1 MEEKQKVILVPW
13 DFSTSAE
20 LAFQHAIQLAQA
32 ASNDILLFHIVAPNI
47 FENKKVR
54 QKKVDV
60 ARHRLKEE
68 ADRLYQKYGTRPDT
82 LASAGSLKKAIIEI
96 LSGGLINLIVVY
108 KTYAIKPKKAIESS
122 KFLRG
127 IKNAIIPFL
136 VVEKA
141 PTHSHYI
148 EIVVPLDHD
157 RKYKETVHWI
167 IHLSKYYK
175 CNINL
180 IKPFLTEETKKR
192 NMASNIFFT
201 KKMLD
206 GNKIVYGIKTAKKNK
221 NFTGEIYRF
230 AQNID
235 ADLILIMSDKYDKYV
250 RTTEAKEVDVH
261 VPIMCINPR
270 IRKYQ
275 SFS

>member
-13 DFSTSAE
+13 DFSASAE

-47 FENKKVR
+47 FESKVVR

-68 ADRLYQKYGTRPDT
+68 AERLFEKYGVRPDT
-82 LASAGSLKKAIIEI
+82 LGAAGNLKKAIIEI
-96 LSGGLINLIVVY
+96 LGGGLINLIVAY
-108 KTYAIKPKKAIESS
+108 KTYTIKPKKAIGSS

-136 VVEKA
+136 VVEG
-141 PTHSHYI
+141 PPSHSHYI
-148 EIVVPLDHD
+148 EIVVPLDYD

-221 NFTGEIYRF
+221 SFTGEIYRF

-250 RTTEAKEVDVH
+250 RDTEDVEVDVR